1 MAKSASTIERQ
12 VATGGMRCANGAV
25 SIEAAAPMARA
36 SLRAT
41 PKGITAYA
49 KHLGFALPKKPG
61 EVNSKAGRHALWLG
75 PDEWLILDERNPNA
89 TLVPARHNNEF
100 AAVDISHRNVAF
112 VLSGSGAA
120 NTLNAGCP
128 RDLSLAAFPNGTASR
143 TIFGKA
149 EVVIYRTAENTFH
162 LECWRSFAPYV
173 WTYLI
178 DGTKDA
184 YI

>member
-12 VATGGMRCANGAV
+12 TATESMRFANGAV
-25 SIEAAAPMARA
+25 SIEAAAPIARA

-41 PKGITAYA
+41 AKGAAAYA
-49 KHLGFALPKKPG
+49 KHLGFVLPKKPG
-61 EVNSKAGRHALWLG
+61 EVTSKANRHALWLG
-75 PDEWLILDERNPNA
+75 PDEWLILDEKDPNA
-89 TLVPARHNNEF
+89 GLVPARHNNEF

-112 VLSGSGAA
+112 ILSGPGAA

-128 RDLSLAAFPNGTASR
+128 RDLSLKAFPKGTASR
-143 TIFGKA
+143 TLFGKA
-149 EVVIYRTAENTFH
+149 EVVLYRTAQDTFH

-173 WTYLI
+173 WTYLL
-178 DGTKDA
+178 DGAKDA